1 MAEKKNKGKGGL
13 TVSAVNALAEP
24 IAKELGLSI
33 WDVRYVKE
41 GASWYLR
48 IFIDKEGGVSIND
61 CEKMSRAIDKPLDE
75 LDPIDQA
82 YFLEVCSPGIEREL
96 TRPEHFEKMAG
107 REVCVTFFRP
117 IDGEREVIA
126 TLVGLRDKDIVLA
139 DLDGVEFV
147 IPRKDA
153 SGVHLTDEDIDFEN
167 TEIPDDVDEI
177 EYDDGSEE
185 E

>member
-1 MAEKKNKGKGGL
+1 MADKKNKGGL
-13 TVSAVNALAEP
+13 TVSAVTALAEP
-24 IAKELGLSI
+24 IAKELGLSL

-61 CEKMSRAIDKPLDE
+61 CVDMTHAINDPLDK
-75 LDPIDQA
+75 LDPIEQS

-107 REVCVTFFRP
+107 REVCVTFFRA
-117 IDGEREVIA
+117 IDGQKEVIA

-139 DLDGVEFV
+139 DLDGTEFV

-153 SGVHLTDEDIDFEN
+153 ASVHLTDEDIDFDSELP
-167 TEIPDDVDEI
+167 EDVDEI
-177 EYDDGSEE
+177 EYDDGSDE
-185 E
+185 